1 LINLDRQT
9 GGSEP
14 GMRERWQSFL
24 QAQLKGAK
32 KVVIL
37 GTGNA
42 LKGDD
47 AVGLL
52 VASLLD
58 SHLSR
63 FQKKTIKV
71 LRAYEIIELY
81 LKKIKRIRP
90 THIIIVDAMNMK
102 KRPGSIKISQVKVR
116 PQAGKHLEDEVSDFL
131 EKLAS
136 VSAAK
141 IYLVSIQPANLEFGH
156 PITQKTRLSAR
167 KIVESI
173 DHLFPRKPD
182 RLKKSSPF

>member
-1 LINLDRQT
+1 
-9 GGSEP
+9 
-14 GMRERWQSFL
+14 MRERWQCFL
-24 QAQLKGAK
+24 QAELKGAK

-81 LKKIKRIRP
+81 LKIIKNIRP

-102 KRPGSIKISQVKVR
+102 RRPGSIKVSQVKAR
-116 PQAGKHLEDEVSDFL
+116 PQTGKDLEDEVSDFL

-156 PITQKTRLSAR
+156 PITQRTRLAAR
-167 KIVESI
+167 KIVESL
-173 DHLFPRKPD
+173 DALFPRKPEQA
-182 RLKKSSPF
+182 

>member
-1 LINLDRQT
+1 
-9 GGSEP
+9 
-14 GMRERWQSFL
+14 MRERWQCFL
-24 QAQLKGAK
+24 QAELKGAK

-81 LKKIKRIRP
+81 LKIIKNIRP

-102 KRPGSIKISQVKVR
+102 RRPGSIKVSQVKVR

-136 VSAAK
+136 VSTAK

-156 PITQKTRLSAR
+156 PITQRTRLAAR

-173 DHLFPRKPD
+173 DALFPRKPEQAQ
-182 RLKKSSPF
+182 KKSDPF

>member
-1 LINLDRQT
+1 
-9 GGSEP
+9 
-14 GMRERWQSFL
+14 MRERWQCFL
-24 QAQLKGAK
+24 QAELKGAK

-81 LKKIKRIRP
+81 LKRIKNIRP

-102 KRPGSIKISQVKVR
+102 RRPGSIKVSQVKAR
-116 PQAGKHLEDEVSDFL
+116 PQTGKDLEDEVSDFL

-156 PITQKTRLSAR
+156 PITQRTRLAAR

-173 DHLFPRKPD
+173 NALFPRKPEQA
-182 RLKKSSPF
+182 